1 MRGEGPAARG
11 EGGCEDG
18 GMDYG
23 VRQLRFADY
32 RVTKWK
38 NGKGETR
45 EIASAAVSVGSAS
58 VNSDAPP
65 DWRISMATVTEDA
78 PFSRF
83 PGVVRTLGVVDGAGI
98 ELTVAGHSQLIGVGD
113 EPAVFAGDLPASG
126 RLLDGPAFDLNLM
139 VNPTRTMGRM
149 VGIRA
154 GTHDLAGLS
163 WFVVALVD
171 GLQLRINDREPLA
184 LPRLDTAKLDLR
196 AGPLVRLTLT
206 RSGADAPGT
215 DAPGSDAPGTTSEAP
230 VAYLL
235 SISR

>member
-1 MRGEGPAARG
+1 
-11 EGGCEDG
+11 
-18 GMDYG
+18 MDYG
-23 VRQLRFADY
+23 VRHLRFADY
-32 RVTKWK
+32 RVTKWQ
-38 NGKGETR
+38 NGAGETR
-45 EIASAAVSVGSAS
+45 EIASAAVSVGAASRGAESTEAASRTAVSVGAAPRVPASAGLG
-58 VNSDAPP
+58 APP
-65 DWRISMATVTEDA
+65 HWRISMATVTQDA

-83 PGVVRTLGVVDGAGI
+83 PGVVRILGVVDGAGI
-98 ELTVAGHSQLIGVGD
+98 ELTVAGRSQLIGVGD
-113 EPAVFAGDLPASG
+113 EPAVFPGDVPASA
-126 RLLDGPAFDLNLM
+126 RPIDGPVFDLNLM

-149 VGIRA
+149 VGIPA

-171 GLQLRINDREPLA
+171 LELRINDREPLS

-206 RSGADAPGT
+206 RSDADAG
-215 DAPGSDAPGTTSEAP
+215 AAASDAP

>member
-1 MRGEGPAARG
+1 
-11 EGGCEDG
+11 
-18 GMDYG
+18 MDYG

-32 RVTKWK
+32 RVTPWK
-38 NGKGETR
+38 NGRGETR
-45 EIASAAVSVGSAS
+45 EIASAAASVGSAS
-58 VNSDAPP
+58 VGSAAVNSASVNAVAPP

-98 ELTVAGHSQLIGVGD
+98 ELTVAGRTQLLGVGD
-113 EPAVFAGDLPASG
+113 EPAVFPGDVPASA
-126 RLLDGPAFDLNLM
+126 RPINGPVFDLNLM

-149 VGIRA
+149 VGIPA

-171 GLQLRINDREPLA
+171 LELRINDREPLA

-206 RSGADAPGT
+206 RSDEDAP
-215 DAPGSDAPGTTSEAP
+215 AAASAAP

>member
-1 MRGEGPAARG
+1 
-11 EGGCEDG
+11 
-18 GMDYG
+18 MDYG
-23 VRQLRFADY
+23 VRQLRFDDY
-32 RVTKWK
+32 PVTRWK
-38 NGKGETR
+38 NGHGETR
-45 EIASAAVSVGSAS
+45 EIASSAVSVGSG
-58 VNSDAPP
+58 APP
-65 DWRISMATVTEDA
+65 DWRISMATVAEDA

-98 ELTVAGHSQLIGVGD
+98 ELTVDGRSWIIGVGD
-113 EPAVFAGDLPASG
+113 EPAVFAGDVPASA
-126 RLLDGPAFDLNLM
+126 RPLDGPVFDLNLM

-149 VGIRA
+149 VGIPA

-171 GLQLRINDREPLA
+171 GLALRINDREPLA

-206 RSGADAPGT
+206 RSGADAPG
-215 DAPGSDAPGTTSEAP
+215 AASAAP

>member
-1 MRGEGPAARG
+1 
-11 EGGCEDG
+11 
-18 GMDYG
+18 MDYG
-23 VRQLRFADY
+23 VRHLRFADY

-38 NGKGETR
+38 NGNGETR
-45 EIASAAVSVGSAS
+45 EIASAAVSVGAAS
-58 VNSDAPP
+58 VGLASIGLGAPP

-98 ELTVAGHSQLIGVGD
+98 ELTVAGRSQLIGIGD
-113 EPAVFAGDLPASG
+113 EPAVFAGDVAASA
-126 RLLDGPAFDLNLM
+126 RPIDGPVFDLNLM

-149 VGIRA
+149 VAIPA

-171 GLQLRINDREPLA
+171 LELRINDREPLA

-196 AGPLVRLTLT
+196 AGPLVRLTLSC
-206 RSGADAPGT
+206 SGADAV
-215 DAPGSDAPGTTSEAP
+215 ASEAP

>member
-1 MRGEGPAARG
+1 
-11 EGGCEDG
+11 
-18 GMDYG
+18 MDYG
-23 VRQLRFADY
+23 VRHLRFADY
-32 RVTKWK
+32 RVTKWR
-38 NGKGETR
+38 NGNGETR
-45 EIASAAVSVGSAS
+45 EIASAAVSVGAAS
-58 VNSDAPP
+58 VGPAAIDLGAPL
-65 DWRISMATVTEDA
+65 DWRISMASVTEDA

-98 ELTVAGHSQLIGVGD
+98 ELTVAGRSQLIGVGD
-113 EPAVFAGDLPASG
+113 EPAVFAGDVPASA
-126 RLLDGPAFDLNLM
+126 RPIDGPVFDLNLM

-149 VGIRA
+149 LAIPA

-171 GLQLRINDREPLA
+171 LELRINDRDPLA

-206 RSGADAPGT
+206 RSDASGADAP
-215 DAPGSDAPGTTSEAP
+215 AAASDAPA
-230 VAYLL
+230 AYLL

>member
-1 MRGEGPAARG
+1 
-11 EGGCEDG
+11 
-18 GMDYG
+18 MDYG

-38 NGKGETR
+38 NGNGETR
-45 EIASAAVSVGSAS
+45 EIASSAVAVGSAS
-58 VNSDAPP
+58 VNSDASP
-65 DWRISMATVTEDA
+65 DWRISMATVTDDA

-98 ELTVAGHSQLIGVGD
+98 ELTVAGHSQLICVGD
-113 EPAVFAGDLPASG
+113 DPVVFPGDVPASG
-126 RLLDGPAFDLNLM
+126 RPLDGPVFDLNLM
-139 VNPTRTMGRM
+139 VNPMRTMGRM

-171 GLQLRINDREPLA
+171 GLELRINDREPLA

-196 AGPLVRLTLT
+196 AGPLARLTLS
-206 RSGADAPGT
+206 RSGPDAGAPAADASGADAPGT
-215 DAPGSDAPGTTSEAP
+215 ASGAP